1 MCLQCVINILKQ
13 MKTNISIS
21 EIETSLPFYRENLEF
36 LLDDPQK
43 YNFYNAYNTFI
54 LCNECNFNG
63 MVTPEELMFLATK
76 IFIPTNA
83 SIICLGDDAGI
94 DKKEIQIILNELK
107 NN

>member
-1 MCLQCVINILKQ
+1 
-13 MKTNISIS
+13 
-21 EIETSLPFYRENLEF
+21 
-36 LLDDPQK
+36 
-43 YNFYNAYNTFI
+43 
-54 LCNECNFNG
+54 